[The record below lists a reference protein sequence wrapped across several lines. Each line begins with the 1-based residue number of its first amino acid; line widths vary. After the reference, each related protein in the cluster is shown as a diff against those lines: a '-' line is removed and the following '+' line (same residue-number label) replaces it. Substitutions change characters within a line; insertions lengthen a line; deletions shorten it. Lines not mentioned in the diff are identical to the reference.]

1 MNKCPPNYRSSAA
14 PVQQYRKI
22 KVRSFGRCLSC
33 VARHEREAVQF
44 MCLLLYHAGILKSY
58 SMGNKPSVI
67 EATSEGLHVK
77 FKVLISQKF
86 FFTFELR
93 TKN

>member
-1 MNKCPPNYRSSAA
+1 MAK
-14 PVQQYRKI
+14 
-22 KVRSFGRCLSC
+22 
-33 VARHEREAVQF
+33 HEREAVQF

-77 FKVLISQKF
+77 LNCWYMKS
-86 FFTFELR
+86 
-93 TKN
+93 KNIPVQVSFQLESFYVQRVNTLQ